1 MTKGLHFRLS
11 LLPLRLP
18 GAVSCVFLLAV
29 ACATAVAQDYPNR
42 PVRLVSPFPPGG
54 SVDLVARL
62 VAAKVTENLG
72 QQMVVENRSG
82 ASGNIGTEF
91 VARSAP
97 DGYTLLI
104 NTIPFVA
111 NAFLYGK
118 LPYDP
123 LKDFA
128 AVMQVS
134 SSQTLLAVH
143 PSLPVRSVRE
153 LLALA
158 RAKPGQLNYA
168 SAGPATNPHIAGE
181 LFNLLGKVNIVVVHF
196 KGGGPGLIATVSGEV
211 PIAFTNFSE
220 TSALVKAG
228 RLRALGVSGAKRVAA
243 MPEVPTIAEAGL
255 PGYEFSTWHG
265 ILAPAATPKAAIAL
279 LNDRLK
285 KAMTAPDQV
294 KRFEERGLD
303 IIAGTPEEFSAHLQ
317 SEYKKWG
324 RVIRE
329 RGMKAE

>member
-1 MTKGLHFRLS
+1 
-11 LLPLRLP
+11 
-18 GAVSCVFLLAV
+18 
-29 ACATAVAQDYPNR
+29 
-42 PVRLVSPFPPGG
+42 VRLVSPFPPGG

-82 ASGNIGTEF
+82 ASGNIGTEI

-128 AVMQVS
+128 PVMLIS

-220 TSALVKAG
+220 TSALAKAG

-265 ILAPAATPKAAIAL
+265 VLAPAATPKAVIAV

-303 IIAGTPEEFSAHLQ
+303 IIASTPEEFSAHLQ

>member
-1 MTKGLHFRLS
+1 M
-11 LLPLRLP
+11 
-18 GAVSCVFLLAV
+18 
-29 ACATAVAQDYPNR
+29 
-42 PVRLVSPFPPGG
+42 VSPFPPGG

-72 QQMVVENRSG
+72 QQMLVENRSG
-82 ASGNIGTEF
+82 ASGNIGTEI

-128 AVMQVS
+128 PVMLIS

-220 TSALVKAG
+220 TSALAKAG

-265 ILAPAATPKAAIAL
+265 VLAPAATPKAVIAV

-303 IIAGTPEEFSAHLQ
+303 IIASTPEEFSAHLQ

>member
-1 MTKGLHFRLS
+1 
-11 LLPLRLP
+11 
-18 GAVSCVFLLAV
+18 V
-29 ACATAVAQDYPNR
+29 TAVAQDYPNR

-82 ASGNIGTEF
+82 ASGNIGTEI

-128 AVMQVS
+128 AVMLVS

-143 PSLPVRSVRE
+143 PSLPARSVRE

-158 RAKPGQLNYA
+158 RSKPGELNYA

-303 IIAGTPEEFSAHLQ
+303 IVASTPEEFSAHLQ
-317 SEYKKWG
+317 GEYKKWG
-324 RVIRE
+324 RVIKE

>member
-1 MTKGLHFRLS
+1 M
-11 LLPLRLP
+11 
-18 GAVSCVFLLAV
+18 
-29 ACATAVAQDYPNR
+29 
-42 PVRLVSPFPPGG
+42 VSPFPPGG

-82 ASGNIGTEF
+82 ASGNIGTEI

-111 NAFLYGK
+111 NAFLYSK

-128 AVMQVS
+128 AVMLVS

-143 PSLPVRSVRE
+143 PSLPARSVRE

-158 RAKPGQLNYA
+158 RAKPGELNYA

-181 LFNLLGKVNIVVVHF
+181 LFNLLGKVNIVAVHF
-196 KGGGPGLIATVSGEV
+196 KGGGPGLIAAVSGEV
-211 PIAFTNFSE
+211 PVAFTNFSE

-228 RLRALGVSGAKRVAA
+228 RLRALGVSGAKRVGA
-243 MPEVPTIAEAGL
+243 MPEIPTIAEAGL

-265 ILAPAATPKAAIAL
+265 ILAPAATPRGAIAV

-285 KAMTAPDQV
+285 KAMAAPDQV
-294 KRFEERGLD
+294 KRFEDRGLD
-303 IIAGTPEEFSAHLQ
+303 IIASTPEEFSAHLR

-324 RVIRE
+324 RVIKE